1 MQPKKCPISFANK
14 TDSEVANDLNSFYNC
29 LNTHDFSK
37 ELSEYRNAFTEQNE
51 IHVDRDTVCKL
62 FRRVKESK
70 SPAHEVPHLWKD
82 SVCVPV
88 PKVKAPKSLCLQL
101 YPTQLSFLE
110 ERFTSIHNID
120 PGLLCW
126 LVDLLTDRSQQVR
139 DSVSS

>member
-1 MQPKKCPISFANK
+1 MQPKKRPISFANK

-70 SPAHEVPHLWKD
+70 SPAHEVPHLRILCVYLCPRSKHQNH
-82 SVCVPV
+82 SV
-88 PKVKAPKSLCLQL
+88 CLQL

-110 ERFTSIHNID
+110 ESFTSIHNTD